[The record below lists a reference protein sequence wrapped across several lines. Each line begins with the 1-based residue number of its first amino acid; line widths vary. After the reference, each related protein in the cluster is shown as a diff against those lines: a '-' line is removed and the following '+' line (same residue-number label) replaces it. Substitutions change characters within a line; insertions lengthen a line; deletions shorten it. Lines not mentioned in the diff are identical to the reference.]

1 MINKG
6 IPILLGTVLLS
17 GTVAGYKLPE
27 PIHSFAAPSLTTT
40 GQMIAKN
47 TSAQS
52 TTIATGTTFDT
63 TLQQELSSGRN
74 KDGDPFTL
82 KVNTGWFGGNTVL
95 KGAQVKGHL
104 EGVTKAARGR
114 KASLRLVFDEMVL
127 KNGDRYPANL
137 ALVDTRIE
145 SKTQGQ
151 FIKNTGIILG
161 GTAAGHFLGN
171 RTGFKQ
177 GGGLAGA
184 AAAAAYVL
192 SSPGGEVV
200 LKKGSHVRLKFT
212 SAFNPS

>member
-1 MINKG
+1 MMNQG

-17 GTVAGYKLPE
+17 GTVAGYKLPD
-27 PIHSFAAPSLTTT
+27 PTRV
-40 GQMIAKN
+40 
-47 TSAQS
+47 SAVP
-52 TTIATGTTFDT
+52 IATVGQVAAQNTLAKSTAIASGTTFDT

-82 KVNTGWFGGNTVL
+82 KVNTGWFGGDSVL

-104 EGVTKAARGR
+104 EGVKKAARGQ
-114 KASLRLVFDEMVL
+114 KASLRLVFDEIVL
-127 KNGDRYPANL
+127 KNGDRYPADV

-151 FIKNTGIILG
+151 FIKNTAIILG
-161 GTAAGHFLGN
+161 GAVAGRFVGN

-184 AAAAAYVL
+184 AAATAYVL

-200 LKKGSHVRLKFT
+200 LKKGNHVRLKFK
-212 SAFNPS
+212 SAFNPT

>member
-1 MINKG
+1 MNKG
-6 IPILLGTVLLS
+6 IPVLLSTVLLS
-17 GTVAGYKLPE
+17 GAIAGYKLPE
-27 PIHSFAAPSLTTT
+27 PNPISAIPMLTT
-40 GQMIAKN
+40 GQAIANNILAK
-47 TSAQS
+47 S
-52 TTIATGTTFDT
+52 TAIAAGTAFDT

-82 KVNTGWFGGNTVL
+82 KVNTGWFGGDNVL
-95 KGAQVKGHL
+95 RGAQVKGHL
-104 EGVTKAARGR
+104 EGVNKAARGR
-114 KASLRLVFDEMVL
+114 KATLRLVFDEIVL
-127 KNGDRYPANL
+127 KNGDRYPADV

-151 FIKNTGIILG
+151 FIKNASIIIG
-161 GTAAGHFLGN
+161 GAVAGRFVGD